1 MWCWIQSNIWMNTV
15 LDMAL
20 DTLLN
25 IVLDTEM
32 HTVLHAVLNMVLDI
46 VVDTVSDMVPEIVQ
60 QSEVVENQ
68 QHVQHHR
75 ISLLLWPFEVFYTC
89 IDTISDTSH
98 FQNCFQYCA
107 LINSEEHHF
116 QQH

>member
-1 MWCWIQSNIWMNTV
+1 MNTV

-25 IVLDTEM
+25 MVLDTEL
-32 HTVLHAVLNMVLDI
+32 HTVLDAVLNMVLDI
-46 VVDTVSDMVPEIVQ
+46 VLDIVVDMVLDMVPEIVQ
-60 QSEVVENQ
+60 QSEVVESQ
-68 QHVQHHR
+68 QHFHHHR
-75 ISLLLWPFEVFYTC
+75 ISLFLWPFEVFYTC

-98 FQNCFQYCA
+98 FQRCFQYCV
-107 LINSEEHHF
+107 LIKSEEHHF